1 MCWVVLGFGEHAST
15 ATAQSAGRQSLGA
28 ASTPRCC
35 GNGGPRVAAQILSK
49 SVSAFTLC
57 FGPQFKPKMCE
68 LVSCYSPVSVR
79 SMSVKIVSVLVRLKR
94 FSCPPQLGT
103 HPGESEYFRKAFP
116 GWESHFHF
124 QSCWVPV
131 TLLFLWYAPI
141 IPCTLFVCH
150 MDNKCVLFQ
159 IPRMAFRRPPPD
171 VDRMTSL
178 RVGNLPYSVVIEVGD
193 RHLLWKAPAFSES

>member
-1 MCWVVLGFGEHAST
+1 MLGFGEHAST

-68 LVSCYSPVSVR
+68 LFSCYSPVSVR

-124 QSCWVPV
+124 QSCCRVPV
-131 TLLFLWYAPI
+131 ILLFL
-141 IPCTLFVCH
+141 
-150 MDNKCVLFQ
+150 
-159 IPRMAFRRPPPD
+159 
-171 VDRMTSL
+171 
-178 RVGNLPYSVVIEVGD
+178 
-193 RHLLWKAPAFSES
+193 